1 MIVVD
6 TNVIAGLI
14 LPTSE
19 QTDAAIKL
27 LELDREWSAPLLWR
41 SELTNILAAGVRNRW
56 FELSQ
61 ALEALDT
68 AEEVIGENQYAV
80 PADEVL
86 KLAARSGCTGYDSEF
101 ALLARDLSVRLVTL
115 DRELL
120 QAFPEIAVSLDACV
134 EGL

>member
-6 TNVIAGLI
+6 TNVIAALI

-19 QTDAAIKL
+19 QTDAAMKL
-27 LELDREWSAPLLWR
+27 LALDREWAAPLLWR
-41 SELTNILAAGVRNRW
+41 SEFTNILATGVRNRW

-86 KLAARSGCTGYDSEF
+86 KLAASSGCTGYDSEF

>member
-6 TNVIAGLI
+6 TNVIAALI

-41 SELTNILAAGVRNRW
+41 SELTNILVTGVRNRW

-86 KLAARSGCTGYDSEF
+86 KLAAGSGCTGYDSEF

-120 QAFPEIAVSLDACV
+120 QAFPEIAVSPDSCV

>member
-6 TNVIAGLI
+6 TNVIAALI

-19 QTDAAIKL
+19 QTEAAMKL
-27 LELDREWSAPLLWR
+27 LALDREWAAPLLWR
-41 SELTNILAAGVRNRW
+41 SEFTNILATGVRNRW

-86 KLAARSGCTGYDSEF
+86 KLAVDSGCTGYNSEF

-120 QAFPEIAVSLDACV
+120 QAFPEIAVSLDACA
-134 EGL
+134 EGP

>member
-6 TNVIAGLI
+6 TNVIAALI

-19 QTDAAIKL
+19 QSEAAMKL
-27 LELDREWSAPLLWR
+27 LALDREWAAPLLWR
-41 SELTNILAAGVRNRW
+41 SEFTNILATGVRNRW

-86 KLAARSGCTGYDSEF
+86 KLAVDSGCKGYDSEF
-101 ALLARDLSVRLVTL
+101 AMLARDLSVRLVTL

-120 QAFPEIAVSLDACV
+120 QVFPEIAVSLDACA
-134 EGL
+134 EGP

>member
-1 MIVVD
+1 M
-6 TNVIAGLI
+6 
-14 LPTSE
+14 
-19 QTDAAIKL
+19 
-27 LELDREWSAPLLWR
+27 R
-41 SELTNILAAGVRNRW
+41 SRW

-86 KLAARSGCTGYDSEF
+86 KMAASSGCTGYDSEF
-101 ALLARDLSVRLVTL
+101 ALLARDLSVRLVTH

-134 EGL
+134 DGP

>member
-6 TNVIAGLI
+6 TNVIAALI

-41 SELTNILAAGVRNRW
+41 SELTNILVTGVRNRW

-120 QAFPEIAVSLDACV
+120 QAFPEIAVSLDSCV

>member
-115 DRELL
+115 DRETL

>member
-6 TNVIAGLI
+6 TNVIAALI

-41 SELTNILAAGVRNRW
+41 SELTNILATGVRNRW

>member
-6 TNVIAGLI
+6 TNVIAALI

-41 SELTNILAAGVRNRW
+41 SELTNILATGVRSRW

-80 PADEVL
+80 PADGVL
-86 KLAARSGCTGYDSEF
+86 KLAVVSGCTGYDSEF

>member
-6 TNVIAGLI
+6 TNVIAALI

-41 SELTNILAAGVRNRW
+41 SELTNILVTGVRNRW

-115 DRELL
+115 DRESL
-120 QAFPEIAVSLDACV
+120 QAFPEIAVSPDSCV

>member
-6 TNVIAGLI
+6 TNVIAALI

-19 QTDAAIKL
+19 RTDAAMKL
-27 LELDREWSAPLLWR
+27 LARDREWAAPLLWR
-41 SELTNILAAGVRNRW
+41 SEFTNILATGVRNRW
-56 FELSQ
+56 CELSQ

-86 KLAARSGCTGYDSEF
+86 KLAVGSGCTGYDSEF
-101 ALLARDLSVRLVTL
+101 ALLARDLSLRLVTL
-115 DRELL
+115 DQQLL
-120 QAFPEIAVSLDACV
+120 QAFPEIAVSLDAGV
-134 EGL
+134 EGP